1 MSNVLGIDVG
11 KAEII
16 VALLVDDK
24 CIGKESFV
32 NNDKGFKSL
41 TKWLKQKKVF
51 TLKVCMEAT
60 GNYSNNI
67 AEFLYDNGHE
77 VHVVNPV
84 CIKSFAKS
92 KLIRTKTDAVDA
104 LIIAQYANITELIPY
119 QPKSAAFKELKALHR
134 YLDDLKGQCI
144 QISNHLEHKEHV
156 PKSVTSTWKKLLK
169 DFKNEIKIIENS
181 LDELFE
187 NNPELKQHRENLQ
200 TIPGIGKT
208 TATSILAESPD
219 LSSFKSP
226 RQYAAYAGLVPKHRT
241 SGSSIRGK
249 ARLSKLASSKLR
261 KALYF
266 PAVVAKNHNPI
277 LKAFSDKLKS
287 KGKHNMVIIAA
298 IMRKLLHLC
307 FAIIKTNTPFNSN
320 FISKNL

>member
-1 MSNVLGIDVG
+1 MSNILGIDVG
-11 KAEII
+11 KAEIM

-32 NNDKGFKSL
+32 NNDKGFKNL
-41 TKWLKQKKVF
+41 NKWLKQKKISA
-51 TLKVCMEAT
+51 LKACMEAT

-67 AEFLYDNGHE
+67 ADFLYNAGHE

-84 CIKSFAKS
+84 CIKAFAKS

-104 LIIAQYANITELIPY
+104 LIIAKYTNTLELIPY
-119 QPKSAAFKELKALHR
+119 KSKSSAVKELKVLHR
-134 YLDDLKGQCI
+134 CLDDLKGQCV
-144 QISNHLEHKEHV
+144 QISNHLEHKEHKEHKEHV

-169 DFKNEIKIIENS
+169 DFKNEIKNIEDS

-187 NNPELKQHRENLQ
+187 NNLELKQHRDNLQ
-200 TIPGIGKT
+200 TIPGIGKI

-219 LSSFKSP
+219 LSSFKSL

-241 SGSSIRGK
+241 SGSSVRGK
-249 ARLSKLASSKLR
+249 AKLSKLGSSKSR
-261 KALYF
+261 KALYL

-298 IMRKLLHLC
+298 IMRKLLHIC
-307 FAIIKTNTPFNSN
+307 FAIIKSNS
-320 FISKNL
+320 SLRE

>member
-1 MSNVLGIDVG
+1 MSNILGIDVG
-11 KAEII
+11 KAEIM

-32 NNDKGFKSL
+32 NNDKGFKNL
-41 TKWLKQKKVF
+41 NKWLKQKKISA
-51 TLKVCMEAT
+51 LKACMEAT
-60 GNYSNNI
+60 GNYSNNVV
-67 AEFLYDNGHE
+67 EFLYNAGHE

-84 CIKSFAKS
+84 CIKAFAKS

-104 LIIAQYANITELIPY
+104 LIIAKYANTLELIPY
-119 QPKSAAFKELKALHR
+119 KSKSSAVKELKALHR
-134 YLDDLKGQCI
+134 CLDDLKGQCV

-169 DFKNEIKIIENS
+169 DFKNEIKNIEDS

-187 NNPELKQHRENLQ
+187 NNLELKQHRDNLQ

-241 SGSSIRGK
+241 SGSSVRGK
-249 ARLSKLASSKLR
+249 ARLSKLGSSKLR
-261 KALYF
+261 KALYL

-277 LKAFSDKLKS
+277 LKAFSNKLKS

-298 IMRKLLHLC
+298 VMRKLLHLC
-307 FAIIKTNTPFNSN
+307 FAIIKSNST
-320 FISKNL
+320 FIPNALNA

>member
-1 MSNVLGIDVG
+1 MHI
-11 KAEII
+11 
-16 VALLVDDK
+16 
-24 CIGKESFV
+24 
-32 NNDKGFKSL
+32 
-41 TKWLKQKKVF
+41 
-51 TLKVCMEAT
+51 
-60 GNYSNNI
+60 
-67 AEFLYDNGHE
+67 
-77 VHVVNPV
+77 VNPV

-92 KLIRTKTDAVDA
+92 RLIRTKTDAVDA
-104 LIIAQYANITELIPY
+104 LIIAQYANIIELIPY
-119 QPKSAAFKELKALHR
+119 KPKSAAFKELKSLHR
-134 YLDDLKGQCI
+134 CLDDLKGQCV

-156 PKSVTSTWKKLLK
+156 SKSVTSTWKKLLK
-169 DFKNEIKIIENS
+169 DFKNEIKNIENS

-187 NNPELKQHRENLQ
+187 NNLELKQHRENLQ

-249 ARLSKLASSKLR
+249 AKLSKLGSSKLR
-261 KALYF
+261 KALYL

-277 LKAFSDKLKS
+277 LKAFSNKLKS

-298 IMRKLLHLC
+298 VMRKLLHLC
-307 FAIIKTNTPFNSN
+307 FAIIKSNST
-320 FISKNL
+320 FIPNALNA

>member
-11 KAEII
+11 KAEIM
-16 VALLVDDK
+16 VALLVDNK
-24 CIGKESFV
+24 CIGKESFE
-32 NNDKGFKSL
+32 NDYKGFKSL
-41 TKWLKQKKVF
+41 SKWLKQKKISA
-51 TLKVCMEAT
+51 LKVCMEAT

-67 AEFLYDNGHE
+67 AEFLYKSGNE
-77 VHVVNPV
+77 VHIVNPV

-92 KLIRTKTDAVDA
+92 RLIRTKTDAVDA

-119 QPKSAAFKELKALHR
+119 KPKSATFKELKSLHR
-134 YLDDLKGQCI
+134 CLDDLKGQCV

-169 DFKNEIKIIENS
+169 DFKNEIKNIENS

-187 NNPELKQHRENLQ
+187 NNPELKQQRENLQ

-249 ARLSKLASSKLR
+249 ARLSKLGSSKLR
-261 KALYF
+261 KALYL

-277 LKAFSDKLKS
+277 LKAFSNKLKS

-298 IMRKLLHLC
+298 VMRKLLHLC
-307 FAIIKTNTPFNSN
+307 CAIIKSNSPFNPN
-320 FISKNL
+320 ALNP

>member
-1 MSNVLGIDVG
+1 MSNVLGVDVG
-11 KAEII
+11 KVEIM
-16 VALLVDDK
+16 VALLIDDK
-24 CIGKESFV
+24 CVGKESFV
-32 NNDKGFKSL
+32 NNDKGFKNL
-41 TKWLKQKKVF
+41 NKWLKQKKVS
-51 TLKVCMEAT
+51 TLKACMEAT

-67 AEFLYDNGHE
+67 AEFLYDKEHE

-84 CIKSFAKS
+84 CIKAFAKS

-104 LIIAQYANITELIPY
+104 LIIAQYASITELIPY
-119 QPKSAAFKELKALHR
+119 KPKSAAVKELKSLHR
-134 YLDDLKGQCI
+134 CLDDLKGQCV

-156 PKSVTSTWKKLLK
+156 PKSITFTWKKLLK
-169 DFKNEIKIIENS
+169 DFKNEIKSIEAS

-187 NNPELKQHRENLQ
+187 NNLELKEHRENLQ

-241 SGSSIRGK
+241 SGSSVRGK
-249 ARLSKLASSKLR
+249 ARLSKLGSSKLR
-261 KALYF
+261 KALYL

-307 FAIIKTNTPFNSN
+307 FAIIKTNSPFNPN
-320 FISKNL
+320 FIS

>member
-11 KAEII
+11 KAEIM
-16 VALLVDDK
+16 VALLVDNK
-24 CIGKESFV
+24 CIGKESFK
-32 NNDKGFKSL
+32 NDHKGFKSL
-41 TKWLKQKKVF
+41 SKWLKQKKISA
-51 TLKVCMEAT
+51 LKVCMEAT

-67 AEFLYDNGHE
+67 AEFLYESGND
-77 VHVVNPV
+77 VHIVNPV

-92 KLIRTKTDAVDA
+92 RLIRTKTDAVDA

-119 QPKSAAFKELKALHR
+119 KPKSTAFKELKSLHR
-134 YLDDLKGQCI
+134 CLDDLKGQCV

-156 PKSVTSTWKKLLK
+156 PKSVTSTWKKFLK
-169 DFKNEIKIIENS
+169 DFKNEMKNIENS
-181 LDELFE
+181 LDELFD
-187 NNPELKQHRENLQ
+187 NNPELKQYRENLQ

-226 RQYAAYAGLVPKHRT
+226 RQYAAYAGLVPKHRN

-249 ARLSKLASSKLR
+249 ARLSKLGSSKLR
-261 KALYF
+261 KALYL

-277 LKAFSDKLKS
+277 LKAFSNKLKS
-287 KGKHNMVIIAA
+287 RGKHNMVIIAA
-298 IMRKLLHLC
+298 IMRKLLHIC
-307 FAIIKTNTPFNSN
+307 FAVIKNNSAFDPN
-320 FISKNL
+320 FIPSK

>member
-1 MSNVLGIDVG
+1 M
-11 KAEII
+11 
-16 VALLVDDK
+16 
-24 CIGKESFV
+24 
-32 NNDKGFKSL
+32 
-41 TKWLKQKKVF
+41 
-51 TLKVCMEAT
+51 
-60 GNYSNNI
+60 
-67 AEFLYDNGHE
+67 
-77 VHVVNPV
+77 
-84 CIKSFAKS
+84 
-92 KLIRTKTDAVDA
+92 
-104 LIIAQYANITELIPY
+104 
-119 QPKSAAFKELKALHR
+119 
-134 YLDDLKGQCI
+134 
-144 QISNHLEHKEHV
+144 

-226 RQYAAYAGLVPKHRT
+226 RQYVAYAGLVPKHRT

-249 ARLSKLASSKLR
+249 ARLSKLTSSKLR

>member
-11 KAEII
+11 KAEIM
-16 VALLVDDK
+16 VALLVDNK
-24 CIGKESFV
+24 CIGKESFE
-32 NNDKGFKSL
+32 NDYKGFKSL
-41 TKWLKQKKVF
+41 SKWLKQKKISA
-51 TLKVCMEAT
+51 LKVCMEAT

-67 AEFLYDNGHE
+67 AEFLYKSGNE
-77 VHVVNPV
+77 VHIVNPV

-92 KLIRTKTDAVDA
+92 RLIRTKTDAVDA

-119 QPKSAAFKELKALHR
+119 KPKSATFKELKSLHR
-134 YLDDLKGQCI
+134 CLDDLKGQCV

-169 DFKNEIKIIENS
+169 DFKNEIKNIENS

-187 NNPELKQHRENLQ
+187 NNPELKQQRENLQ

-249 ARLSKLASSKLR
+249 ARLSKLGSSKLR
-261 KALYF
+261 KALYL

-277 LKAFSDKLKS
+277 LKAFSNKLKS

-298 IMRKLLHLC
+298 VMRKLLHLC
-307 FAIIKTNTPFNSN
+307 FAIIKSNSPFNPN
-320 FISKNL
+320 ALNP

>member
-11 KAEII
+11 KAEIM
-16 VALLVDDK
+16 VALLVDNK
-24 CIGKESFV
+24 CIGKESFE
-32 NNDKGFKSL
+32 NDYKGFKSL
-41 TKWLKQKKVF
+41 SKWLKQKKISA
-51 TLKVCMEAT
+51 LKVCMEAT

-67 AEFLYDNGHE
+67 AEFLYKSGNE
-77 VHVVNPV
+77 VHIVNPV

-92 KLIRTKTDAVDA
+92 RLIRTKTDAVDA
-104 LIIAQYANITELIPY
+104 LIIVQYANITELIPY
-119 QPKSAAFKELKALHR
+119 KPKSATFKELKSLHR
-134 YLDDLKGQCI
+134 CLDDLKGQCV

-156 PKSVTSTWKKLLK
+156 PKSVTSTWKKPLK
-169 DFKNEIKIIENS
+169 DFKNEIKNIENS

-187 NNPELKQHRENLQ
+187 NNPELKQHRKNLQ
-200 TIPGIGKT
+200 TIPGIGKK

-277 LKAFSDKLKS
+277 LKAFSNKLKS

-298 IMRKLLHLC
+298 VMCKLLHLC
-307 FAIIKTNTPFNSN
+307 FAIIKSNSPFNPLN
-320 FISKNL
+320 P